1 MSKKNKSNVI
11 DFKKAAR
18 KKFNEENEIVF
29 TIEGEDYQLGEMV
42 HQAHNDNGMEFV
54 FKLEEFDNDEP
65 DETIH
70 WSGFIKKAIGWRNER
85 EVCLV

>member
-1 MSKKNKSNVI
+1 MSKKKSNII
-11 DFKKAAR
+11 DFKKAAA

-54 FKLEEFDNDEP
+54 FKLEEFDDDS

-70 WSGFIKKAIGWRNER
+70 
-85 EVCLV
+85 

>member
-1 MSKKNKSNVI
+1 MAKKKSNVI
-11 DFKKAAR
+11 DFKKASL

-54 FKLEEFDNDEP
+54 FKLEEFDDDS

-70 WSGFIKKAIGWRNER
+70 
-85 EVCLV
+85 

>member
-1 MSKKNKSNVI
+1 MAKKKSNVI
-11 DFKKAAR
+11 DFKKAAA

-54 FKLEEFDNDEP
+54 FKLEEFDDDS

-70 WSGFIKKAIGWRNER
+70 
-85 EVCLV
+85 

>member
-11 DFKKAAR
+11 DFKKAAA
-18 KKFNEENEIVF
+18 KKFNEEKEIIF
-29 TIEGEDYQLGEMV
+29 TIEGEEYQLGEMV
-42 HQAHNDNGMEFV
+42 HQAHNDNGIEFV

-70 WSGFIKKAIGWRNER
+70 
-85 EVCLV
+85 

>member
-1 MSKKNKSNVI
+1 MPKKKSNII
-11 DFKKAAR
+11 DFKKASL

-54 FKLEEFDNDEP
+54 FKLEEFDDDS

-70 WSGFIKKAIGWRNER
+70 
-85 EVCLV
+85 

>member
-1 MSKKNKSNVI
+1 MAKKKSNVI
-11 DFKKAAR
+11 DFKKAAA
-18 KKFNEENEIVF
+18 KKFNEENEIIF

-54 FKLEEFDNDEP
+54 FKLEEFDDDS

-70 WSGFIKKAIGWRNER
+70 
-85 EVCLV
+85 

>member
-1 MSKKNKSNVI
+1 MPKKKSNVI
-11 DFKKAAR
+11 DFKKASL

-54 FKLEEFDNDEP
+54 FKLEEFDDDS

-70 WSGFIKKAIGWRNER
+70 
-85 EVCLV
+85 

>member
-1 MSKKNKSNVI
+1 MSKKKSNII
-11 DFKKAAR
+11 DFKKASL

-29 TIEGEDYQLGEMV
+29 TVEGDDYELGEMV

-54 FKLEEFDNDEP
+54 FKLEEFDDDS

-70 WSGFIKKAIGWRNER
+70 
-85 EVCLV
+85 